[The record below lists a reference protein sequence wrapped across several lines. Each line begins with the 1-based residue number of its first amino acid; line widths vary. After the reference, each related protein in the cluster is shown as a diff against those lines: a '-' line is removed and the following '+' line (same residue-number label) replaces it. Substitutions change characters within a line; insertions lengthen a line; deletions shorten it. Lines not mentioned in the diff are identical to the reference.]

1 MNKASNSLPRVAIIG
16 AGQLGFLLCE
26 AARELGLTTVVV
38 TPDATAPA
46 IAIADHAIVT
56 DLARPELAAEIA
68 ELADAVTFEFE
79 AVPDV
84 LLEALDALQ
93 AQGRLQVNPE
103 PAVLQLLK
111 NKARQKAWLVEHGF
125 PTAAYLELSAAQAQ
139 DSNVIAKLAVP
150 FVQKAQEGGYDG
162 YGVQI
167 ISRAAE
173 LEQFWPVPS
182 IVETFLM
189 GARELAVVTARLR
202 DGDAI
207 AYPPVELVVDQARNI
222 LDVVIAP
229 ADLPAGLSEAAMELA
244 RAVVNALGGAGVFA
258 VEMFLLENGEL
269 LVNEISPRVHNSGH
283 HTLESS
289 VTSQFEQHM
298 RAVAGLPLGPAT
310 QQSPAVMQNIL
321 YEDSLAPLLG
331 LDPGVIPVPNDA
343 IRVHWYG
350 KHEGRAGRK
359 MGHVTCL
366 DSDPVAA
373 RETIKKALA
382 GLIPPK
388 GD

>member
-1 MNKASNSLPRVAIIG
+1 LNNASNSQSRVAIIG

-26 AARELGLTTVVV
+26 SARELGLATVVV

-56 DLARPELAAEIA
+56 DLASPGLAAQIA
-68 ELADAVTFEFE
+68 ELADVVTFEFE
-79 AVPDV
+79 AVPDA
-84 LLEALDALQ
+84 LLVALDALQ
-93 AQGRLQVNPE
+93 AEGHLQVNPE
-103 PAVLQLLK
+103 PKVLQLLK

-125 PTAAYLELSAAQAQ
+125 PTAAYRELSAAEAQ
-139 DSNVIAKLAVP
+139 DSSVVAKLALP

-167 ISRAAE
+167 IKHAAE
-173 LEQFWPVPS
+173 LGQFWPVPS
-182 IVETFLM
+182 IVETFLT

-207 AYPPVELVVDQARNI
+207 AYPPVELVVDQERNI

-229 ADLPAGLSEAAMELA
+229 ADLPDGVAEAATELG
-244 RAVVNALGGAGVFA
+244 RAVINALGGAGVFA
-258 VEMFLLENGEL
+258 VEMFLLDGGEL

-289 VTSQFEQHM
+289 AASQFEQHM
-298 RAVAGLPLGPAT
+298 RAVAGIPLEPAT
-310 QQSPAVMQNIL
+310 QHSAAVMQNIL
-321 YEDSLAPLLG
+321 YDDTLAPLLG
-331 LDPGVIPVPNDA
+331 LGPGVIPVQNDA
-343 IRVHWYG
+343 VRVHWYG
-350 KHEGRAGRK
+350 KHEGRPGRK

-366 DSDPVAA
+366 ASNPVTA
-373 RETIKKALA
+373 RKTIKEALA
-382 GLIPPK
+382 GLTPPQ